1 MKGMIILLD
10 TLEKIVRVISKIVL
24 KVIMVIGLAMLIIA
38 LAHVFARYILNS
50 SLTWS
55 EELLKIMLVWFCLLS
70 ASYLAVRKDHVA
82 IVIFKEK
89 LFKRVT
95 PQLELIV
102 RVLMFVASLVVCYI
116 GVRMIISAGSR
127 VTPAMSFPYSVM
139 YAAIA
144 VAFGLMAL
152 YELRNMLFA
161 FARPGALSAVED
173 DKLEE
178 ELVADCF
185 DEEQNCNT

>member
-1 MKGMIILLD
+1 MLILLD
-10 TLEKIVRVISKIVL
+10 ALEKIVRKTSKIVL
-24 KVIMVIGLAMLIIA
+24 KVIMVIGLAMLAIA
-38 LAHVFARYILNS
+38 LAHVFARYVLNS

-82 IVIFKEK
+82 IVVFKEK
-89 LFKRVT
+89 LFKRIT
-95 PQLELIV
+95 PQLELVV

-116 GVRMIISAGSR
+116 GIRMIISAGSR
-127 VTPAMSFPYSVM
+127 VTPAMGFPYAFM

-152 YELRNMLFA
+152 YEFRNMLFA
-161 FARPGALSAVED
+161 FARPDALSAVED
-173 DKLEE
+173 DKAEE
-178 ELVADCF
+178 ELVPSLV
-185 DEEQNCNT
+185 EENETKNT